1 MKNTENI
8 GLPNT
13 LSLKGDLA
21 RTVTDSPERTGEALG
36 ISPVIG
42 DLALKG
48 SLAPKQ
54 EETTVAE
61 SKLPTIGD
69 SFVNRDSGAVF
80 ILVNRVVTERG
91 KELVVLETPD
101 KSARVTLDANNFF
114 SRVGVEGGPW
124 AGVEPEVAVV

>member
-1 MKNTENI
+1 MENTEKLK
-8 GLPNT
+8 LPT
-13 LSLKGDLA
+13 SSGLKGDLA
-21 RTVTDSPERTGEALG
+21 RTVTDSPEKTGEVLG

-42 DLALKG
+42 DVALKG
-48 SLAPKQ
+48 SLAPKP

-61 SKLPTIGD
+61 SKLLTFGD

-124 AGVEPEVAVV
+124 SGVTPEVTVV